1 MVMARIAG
9 DTTIGS
15 LHLQNEGYAVI
26 SFDLRGHGRS
36 GGKQG
41 TIHRYTEYLEDTALL
56 MRKAKAFFP
65 NLPVV
70 LYGHSMGATIV
81 LSYLEEKKNLPELA
95 VITSAWLELVQPPG
109 KLKRLAIWLADS
121 LLPQVTVGTG
131 LKANDFAPPAT
142 TKPPKERDPLMH
154 KKMSAR
160 CFREVQRAGKK
171 ITVESLPATLPLLFM
186 HGTHD
191 KVSAPAASERL
202 ANSLPGR
209 VTYREWEEGPHQLHA
224 WDQNDQVTR
233 FHHRLDKQTVMIT
246 FRTEIRLPKVSKQL
260 SYRRNALMV
269 GSCFTENIGNYL
281 QQTLLSS
288 ID

>member
-1 MVMARIAG
+1 MIEQIWTSFDGIKLYATRWEPAVLPKAVIAFVHG
-9 DTTIGS
+9 HGIHCRRYDDWFIT
-15 LHLQNEGYAVI
+15 LVNEGYAVL

-56 MRKAKAFFP
+56 MRKAREFFP

-81 LSYLEEKKNLPELA
+81 LSYLEEAKTMPDLA
-95 VITSAWLELVQPPG
+95 VIASAWLELVQPPG

-131 LKANDFAPPAT
+131 LKAKDFAPPAT
-142 TKPPKERDPLMH
+142 TKPMKERDPLMH
-154 KKMSAR
+154 KRMSAR
-160 CFREVQRAGKK
+160 CFREVQRAGEK
-171 ITVESLPATLPLLFM
+171 ITAERLPATLPMLFM

-191 KVSAPAASERL
+191 KVSAPAASEKL
-202 ANSLPGR
+202 ANSLPGSK

-233 FHHRLDKQTVMIT
+233 FTVEWINQW
-246 FRTEIRLPKVSKQL
+246 L
-260 SYRRNALMV
+260 
-269 GSCFTENIGNYL
+269 
-281 QQTLLSS
+281 
-288 ID
+288 

>member
-1 MVMARIAG
+1 MIEQIWTSFDGIHLYATLWKPAVLPKAVIAFVHG
-9 DTTIGS
+9 HGTHCRRYDDWFTT
-15 LHLQNEGYAVI
+15 LANEGYAVI

-233 FHHRLDKQTVMIT
+233 FTIDWIN
-246 FRTEIRLPKVSKQL
+246 KQL
-260 SYRRNALMV
+260 
-269 GSCFTENIGNYL
+269 
-281 QQTLLSS
+281 
-288 ID
+288 